1 MAPSNAA
8 SPAPLPGD
16 GAPAGG
22 RPPAPGHGDGDDTWA
37 TAITRVRP
45 DSIRVRGYRLDEI
58 MGRLSFGEA
67 IYLLLVGELPSP
79 ALGRL
84 SEAVLVS
91 AIDHGVQPPSTLAAR
106 TVAGTGAPPRAAAA
120 AGVLALG
127 SQLGG
132 GGSIE
137 ASLRFLEEGI
147 ALVDDWVSPDDAAR
161 RLLDHWTETA
171 GGDAPPGFGHRRH
184 SRDPRAARLLQLAFE
199 LDVDGTYAQLARAL
213 EQELS
218 ERRTTAG
225 KAAVSLNVDGAI
237 AAICGDIGFDAETAT
252 MLFTIARVPGLVAHS
267 LEEQRREAA
276 MRPIDPARHVYDGP
290 KARRLPD
297 SPL

>member
-1 MAPSNAA
+1 MAPSDPVPPT
-8 SPAPLPGD
+8 SPS
-16 GAPAGG
+16 
-22 RPPAPGHGDGDDTWA
+22 WA
-37 TAITRVRP
+37 TAITRVGP
-45 DSIRVRGYRLDEI
+45 DSILVRGYPLDEI

-67 IYLLLVGELPSP
+67 IYLLLAGERPSP
-79 ALGRL
+79 AFGRL
-84 SEAVLVS
+84 MEALLVS

-106 TVAGTGAPPRAAAA
+106 TVAGTGVPPRAATA

-147 ALVDDWVSPDDAAR
+147 ALVGDWVSPDDAAR
-161 RLLDHWTETA
+161 RLLDHWMETST
-171 GGDAPPGFGHRRH
+171 GDAPPGFGHRRH

-199 LDVDGTYAQLARAL
+199 LDVDGTYTQLARAL
-213 EQELS
+213 EQELNG
-218 ERRTTAG
+218 RRTRAG
-225 KAAVSLNVDGAI
+225 KAPVSLNVDGAI
-237 AAICGDIGFDAETAT
+237 AAVCGDIGFDAETAT
-252 MLFTIARVPGLVAHS
+252 MLFTIARVPGLIAHS
-267 LEEQRREAA
+267 LEEQRREVT

-290 KARRLPD
+290 RARRLPD

>member
-1 MAPSNAA
+1 MAPSE
-8 SPAPLPGD
+8 PAPPARTPGD
-16 GAPAGG
+16 REPAGG
-22 RPPAPGHGDGDDTWA
+22 QEVRAKDEKTTWGS
-37 TAITRVRP
+37 AITRVRT

-67 IYLLLVGELPSP
+67 IYLLLAGELPSP

-84 SEAVLVS
+84 MEALLVS
-91 AIDHGVQPPSTLAAR
+91 SIDHGVHPPSTLAAR

-127 SQLGG
+127 SQHGS

-147 ALVDDWVSPDDAAR
+147 ALVGDWVSPDDAAR
-161 RLLDHWTETA
+161 RLLDHWTETSA
-171 GGDAPPGFGHRRH
+171 GEAPPGFGHQRH
-184 SRDPRAARLLQLAFE
+184 ARDPRAARLLQLAFE
-199 LDVDGTYAQLARAL
+199 LDVDGAYTQLARAI

-218 ERRTTAG
+218 GRRTKAG
-225 KAAVSLNVDGAI
+225 LTPVSLNVGGAI
-237 AAICGDIGFDAETAT
+237 AAVCGDLGFGAETAT
-252 MLFTIARVPGLVAHS
+252 MLFTIARVPGLVAHV
-267 LEEQRREAA
+267 LEEGRREVP
-276 MRPIDPARHVYDGP
+276 MRPIDPGRHVYDGP

>member
-1 MAPSNAA
+1 
-8 SPAPLPGD
+8 
-16 GAPAGG
+16 
-22 RPPAPGHGDGDDTWA
+22 
-37 TAITRVRP
+37 
-45 DSIRVRGYRLDEI
+45 

-67 IYLLLVGELPSP
+67 IYLLLAGERPSP
-79 ALGRL
+79 AFGRL
-84 SEAVLVS
+84 LEALLVS
-91 AIDHGVQPPSTLAAR
+91 SIDHGVQPPSTLAAR
-106 TVAGTGAPPRAAAA
+106 TVAGTGAPPRAATA

-127 SQLGG
+127 SELG

-161 RLLDHWTETA
+161 RLLDHWTETSA
-171 GGDAPPGFGHRRH
+171 SDAPPGFGHRRH

-199 LDVDGTYAQLARAL
+199 LDVDGTYTQLARAL
-213 EQELS
+213 EQELNG
-218 ERRTTAG
+218 RRTTAG

-237 AAICGDIGFDAETAT
+237 AAVCGDMGFDAATAT

-267 LEEQRREAA
+267 LEEQRRESAA
-276 MRPIDPARHVYDGP
+276 RPIDPARHVYDGP